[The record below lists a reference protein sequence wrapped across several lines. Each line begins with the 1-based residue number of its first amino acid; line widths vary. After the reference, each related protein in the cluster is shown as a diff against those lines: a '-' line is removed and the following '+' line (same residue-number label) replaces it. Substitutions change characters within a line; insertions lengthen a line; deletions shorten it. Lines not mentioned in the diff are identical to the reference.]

1 MFTAFVKRKM
11 ILTEKMA
18 IICIIPLYNCTCRWN
33 GLKTVDTHVTLSEM
47 VSILIEIHVSFRNF
61 YVWNKI
67 LHERARRLRTV
78 TRQILHV
85 NPCLLLKQNKFL
97 KMYNNNY
104 VLSIL
109 LEWTYYVAADS
120 LITTACGWQCMMICQ
135 ILDSKSNVYR
145 DIFTP
150 ILF

>member
-61 YVWNKI
+61 YV
-67 LHERARRLRTV
+67 
-78 TRQILHV
+78 
-85 NPCLLLKQNKFL
+85 
-97 KMYNNNY
+97 
-104 VLSIL
+104 
-109 LEWTYYVAADS
+109 
-120 LITTACGWQCMMICQ
+120 
-135 ILDSKSNVYR
+135 
-145 DIFTP
+145 
-150 ILF
+150 